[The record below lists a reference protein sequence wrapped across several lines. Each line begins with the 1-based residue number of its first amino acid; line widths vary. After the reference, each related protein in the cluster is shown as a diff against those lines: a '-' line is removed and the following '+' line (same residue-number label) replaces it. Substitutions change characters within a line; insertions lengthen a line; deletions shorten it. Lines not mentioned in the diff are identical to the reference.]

1 MPNERMKA
9 ARKEKGFSQDDLARA
24 VGVSRQTVN
33 MIERGDYN
41 PSITLALR
49 IAKVFGT
56 TVDEV
61 FYLTEED
68 EE

>member
-41 PSITLALR
+41 PTLNLCVALCK
-49 IAKVFGT
+49 ALGKTLDQLFW
-56 TVDEV
+56 EV
-61 FYLTEED
+61 
-68 EE
+68 

>member
-9 ARKEKGFSQDDLARA
+9 TRKEKGFSQDDLARA

-41 PSITLALR
+41 PTLNLCVALCK
-49 IAKVFGT
+49 ALGKTLDQLFW
-56 TVDEV
+56 EV
-61 FYLTEED
+61 
-68 EE
+68 

>member
-9 ARKEKGFSQDDLARA
+9 TRKEKGFSQDDLARA

-41 PSITLALR
+41 PTLNLCVDLCKALG
-49 IAKVFGT
+49 KTLDQLFW
-56 TVDEV
+56 EV
-61 FYLTEED
+61 
-68 EE
+68 

>member
-33 MIERGDYN
+33 RIERGDYN
-41 PSITLALR
+41 PTLNLCVALCK
-49 IAKVFGT
+49 ALGKTLDQLFW
-56 TVDEV
+56 EV
-61 FYLTEED
+61 
-68 EE
+68 

>member
-41 PSITLALR
+41 PTLNLCVSLCRALG
-49 IAKVFGT
+49 KT
-56 TVDEV
+56 LDELFWEV
-61 FYLTEED
+61 
-68 EE
+68 